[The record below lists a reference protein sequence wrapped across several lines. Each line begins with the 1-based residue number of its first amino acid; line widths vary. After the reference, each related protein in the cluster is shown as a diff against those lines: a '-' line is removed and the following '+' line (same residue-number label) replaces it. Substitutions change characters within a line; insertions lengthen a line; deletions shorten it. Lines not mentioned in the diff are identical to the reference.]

1 MAVSA
6 NMQGVRRDTIAAG
19 FYFLVN
25 ARTMENAGTDG
36 ARDRDKG
43 SYMFNRLIALPSGEW
58 VDPEIITG
66 IRLEVRKIKRRSQV
80 RVLLDTKRRDG
91 LFIVPFGKIAVAQC
105 WMANI
110 GAACSTGEYLN
121 DDDDDQ
127 SFEFLMRSNSIV
139 GIPAPSRCP
148 APTNSISSSPAA
160 W

>member
-1 MAVSA
+1 
-6 NMQGVRRDTIAAG
+6 
-19 FYFLVN
+19 
-25 ARTMENAGTDG
+25 
-36 ARDRDKG
+36 
-43 SYMFNRLIALPSGEW
+43 MFNRLIALPSGEW

-66 IRLEVRKIKRRSQV
+66 IRLEVRKIKRRLQV

-91 LFIVPFGKIAVAQC
+91 LFIVPFGKIAVAQY